1 MMPKI
6 PKLILQVAISG
17 ADTVPSQSPYI
28 PLTVD
33 QQVDE
38 CYKCWKAGAAA
49 VHLHVREP
57 DGKPTG
63 SIDIWGE
70 LLSKVK
76 KKCPDLIIGVTSGG
90 AYGLTLE
97 ERLRVVTDFK
107 PEIASMT
114 PESVSNTLHHIV
126 PRIKK
131 FKQDWEKK
139 YLEDTYSGAFVN
151 PFSEFVYFVK
161 TMRECGTKPE
171 CEFFSTSGLYNTR
184 WLWREGLLDEPI
196 SLQFVLGVLGGTG
209 AYHSELLHMQTE
221 ALRIFGPD
229 RFNWSV
235 IGVGYPRQYTLGAM
249 AIGMF
254 GHVRVGMEDN
264 IYVRSGQLCQSNL
277 EMVEDIKTI
286 AEICGRQLATPDEAR
301 EILGL
306 KGANKVDF

>member
-1 MMPKI
+1 MPKI

-17 ADTVPSQSPYI
+17 TDTVPSQSPYI

-33 QQVDE
+33 QQVEE
-38 CYKCWKAGAAA
+38 CYKCWKAGAAG

-57 DGKPTG
+57 NGKPSG
-63 SIDIWGE
+63 SIDIWGD
-70 LLSKVK
+70 LLPKVK

-97 ERLRVVTDFK
+97 ERLRVITEFK

-126 PRIKK
+126 PRIKE
-131 FKQDWEKK
+131 FKNDWEKK
-139 YLEDTYSGAFVN
+139 YMEDTYSGAFVN
-151 PFSEFVYFVK
+151 SFNDFVYFVK
-161 TMRECGTKPE
+161 TMRDCGTKPE

-196 SLQFVLGVLGGTG
+196 SMQFVLGALGGTG
-209 AYHSELLHMQTE
+209 AYHAEVLHMQTE

-229 RFNWSV
+229 KFNWSV

-264 IYVRSGQLCQSNL
+264 IYVRPGRLCRSNV

-286 AEICGRQLATPDEAR
+286 AEICGRQIATPDEAR

-306 KGANKVDF
+306 KGADKVNF